1 MSMTQDTFLHCP
13 NGIYIEEEATRTFGI
28 TDTRHHTV
36 FLALG
41 LVETKRSVRPNYN
54 NREF

>member
-1 MSMTQDTFLHCP
+1 MTQDTFLHCP